1 MANRFRTR
9 LLLSLSAFIAI
20 LLLASC
26 TGEAVGPLARVQ
38 DVGSDGGVAVDS
50 LPSPEFDPLTEPLE
64 TPSEVPEE
72 LKTVWEVW
80 ALLAREHVNRSELD
94 PEVFAEAAIR
104 GMLQALDDPHTNYVR
119 PEAFTIERQDIQG
132 EFQGIGANVS
142 LRQNGK
148 LMIVAPLESSPAE
161 IAGLRPGDV
170 ILAVNGESIVGLS
183 LLEAVGRI
191 RGPRGSEVRLLIQRL
206 SSSDTMEVT
215 VVRNV
220 IPLTSVLL
228 RSQPGD
234 RFAHIRVTTFYPS
247 TSQELA
253 EAIEKSIA
261 EGAVG
266 LILDLRDNPGGLLD
280 SVVDVSSQ
288 FLKEG
293 LVLYQIDGSGRRK
306 DWKVREEAGTLDI
319 PTVVLT
325 NEFSASAS
333 EILVGALQDHRRAT
347 IIGGTTFGKGSVNT
361 LRRLNNGGGLY
372 ITFARWFTPSGR
384 LIQGKGLEP
393 DVEIVATDRQEAET
407 LQLQKAFEVLESQ
420 IDGAQAAS
428 S

>member
-1 MANRFRTR
+1 MANRSGTG
-9 LLLSLSAFIAI
+9 LSLSLSALISI
-20 LLLASC
+20 LLLTSC
-26 TGEAVGPLARVQ
+26 TGEAIEPLAKIR
-38 DVGSDGGVAVDS
+38 DVGSDGSVAVDA
-50 LPSPEFDPLTEPLE
+50 LLSPEFDPLEEPLE

-80 ALLAREHVNRSELD
+80 ALLAREHVDRSELD

-119 PEAFTIERQDIQG
+119 PEAFAIERQDIRG
-132 EFQGIGANVS
+132 EFQGIGASVS

-148 LMIVAPLESSPAE
+148 LMIVAPLEGSPAE
-161 IAGLRPGDV
+161 IAGLKPGDV

-206 SSSDTMEVT
+206 GSSDTMEVT

-234 RFAHIRVTTFYPS
+234 RFAHIRLTTFYPS
-247 TSQELA
+247 TSRELS
-253 EAIEKSIA
+253 EAMEKAVA
-261 EGAVG
+261 EGAEG
-266 LILDLRDNPGGLLD
+266 LILDLRDNPGGVLD

-293 LVLYQIDGSGRRK
+293 LVLYQIDGTGRRK
-306 DWKVREEAGTLDI
+306 DWKVRDDAGTLDI
-319 PTVVLT
+319 PMVVLT

-393 DVEIVATDRQEAET
+393 DVEIVAADRQEAET
-407 LQLQKAFEVLESQ
+407 LQLQKAIEVLESQ
-420 IDGAQAAS
+420 IDGMQTAS